1 MYIRQKWVRDKSK
14 SLDLAKLAWMH
25 SPALCSLE
33 RALFLYPGLGLTVRR
48 TGHFVLA
55 LKASCYKLLLVIPA
69 KKGEFGRYS
78 KSNSRDRIVLV
89 KSGGCPW

>member
-1 MYIRQKWVRDKSK
+1 
-14 SLDLAKLAWMH
+14 MH

-33 RALFLYPGLGLTVRR
+33 SALFLYPGLGLTVRR
-48 TGHFVLA
+48 TRHFGLA

-78 KSNSRDRIVLV
+78 KSNSRDRVVLV
-89 KSGGCPW
+89 KSGGAPGKIIIQN